1 MQQDL
6 AALGK
11 LTREPGPDKFN
22 QDVYKADVTRRFG
35 GSALLQYGRMATV
48 GVVLMPPVSNLG
60 NRQPVFLASVLNT
73 AFATSLS
80 CSSFTS
86 VPQFAAKAL

>member
-35 GSALLQYGRMATV
+35 GSALLQYGRMASV
-48 GVVLMPPVSNLG
+48 GVVLMPPLSNPG
-60 NRQPVFLASVLNT
+60 NPQPIFLASVLKA
-73 AFATSLS
+73 AFATSVS
-80 CSSFTS
+80 CSSVTS
-86 VPQFAAKAL
+86 VLQFVAKAL